1 MKEFIEGTF
10 NSQIRDLQRLVSVR
24 SVSRGE
30 PAMPGKPFGKSVD
43 EALQTALSIARNLGF
58 ENVRNL
64 DGYAGVI
71 EYGEGEETLGI
82 LAHLDVVPAGEG
94 WTYPPFGAQL
104 HGGRIYGR
112 GTLDDKGAAVSAMY
126 ALAAVKESGVRMR
139 RKVRIILGT
148 DEEIGSLGVAHYLKV
163 EGPPTLAFTPDA
175 EYPVVNSEMGILQ
188 ATYRREGTYGIRV
201 SVGTAANVI
210 PGVVTATLPVPAKE
224 TLIPDGFT
232 ACFAGNTVTV
242 TGRGGHASMPS
253 FAKNALQAMLQV
265 LREQELPEPDA
276 SLVNGLSSLWAM
288 DLHGERFGIDVSDE
302 SGLTTYSPDM
312 FTVDETG
319 ATFTCDCRHPFSLQ
333 AEDLL
338 KTWDAAY
345 GRIGFSRVSEV
356 IKPGHFLPADSELVS
371 TLMRV
376 YNTINRSDS
385 KPLTMGGGTYAREL
399 PNAVAFGIVREGDQN
414 LCHVP
419 DESVA
424 LDDLRFNTEV
434 MAEAIRELAAYK

>member
-43 EALQTALSIARNLGF
+43 EALQTALNIARNLGF

-302 SGLTTYSPDM
+302 SGRTTYSPDM

-338 KTWDAAY
+338 KTAELSIRAYTFKLLETSRTRKGGVKALSPRASSSCLRRSSSSSGSRTRMERAGMSISMRSPSRTRPMAPPAAAS
-345 GRIGFSRVSEV
+345 GEMCPMDRPEVPPLKRPSVS
-356 IKPGHFLPADSELVS
+356 KAHSLPRCTDF
-371 TLMRV
+371 
-376 YNTINRSDS
+376 
-385 KPLTMGGGTYAREL
+385 K
-399 PNAVAFGIVREGDQN
+399 
-414 LCHVP
+414 
-419 DESVA
+419 
-424 LDDLRFNTEV
+424 
-434 MAEAIRELAAYK
+434 